1 MFDEIPQRVLRNDVG
16 GVLRRVEAGET
27 LSVTVRGRPVAQIG
41 PLSGRQRFVTRERLV
56 AALSG
61 ALAAGDGPAMR
72 SDLADA
78 LSQTIDE
85 L

>member
-1 MFDEIPQRVLRNDVG
+1 VFDEIPQRTLRNDVS

-41 PLSGRQRFVTRERLV
+41 PLSGRGRFVTRERLV
-56 AALSG
+56 AALAG
-61 ALAAGDGPAMR
+61 TLAPGDGSVMR
-72 SDLADA
+72 GDLADA
-78 LSQTIDE
+78 LSQTVDE